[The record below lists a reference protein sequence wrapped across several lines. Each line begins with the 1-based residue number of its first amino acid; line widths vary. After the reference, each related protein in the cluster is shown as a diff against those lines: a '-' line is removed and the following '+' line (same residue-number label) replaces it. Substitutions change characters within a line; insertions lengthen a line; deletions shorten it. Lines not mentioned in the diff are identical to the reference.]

1 MKSKW
6 YTVVMCEG
14 LHDIAFITRIL
25 KMNGYS
31 DEGGELDK
39 LDKRFRAFFT
49 KHLNKR
55 KERIG
60 FISDF
65 KIPHTILKKDGNVIF
80 FHKLEGDQRQKNR
93 EELKKNYLKLTEFDE
108 AEDEY
113 FEKISYRFLYFLD
126 ADDKLVEERVG
137 ELKTELNLE
146 EFSPISIKKKEGQE
160 YGCYIFCNENN
171 KKGKLE
177 DILLKVIRE
186 NDKNKYDEVKCFL
199 DKLEEKDKST
209 TKRYND
215 IENKY
220 EGSSKY
226 DRYKTKLG
234 ILGQLKISGVANQV
248 IIQST
253 DYFKRENVEKLNQY
267 NDILKLFEKV

>member
-1 MKSKW
+1 M
-6 YTVVMCEG
+6 
-14 LHDIAFITRIL
+14 
-25 KMNGYS
+25 
-31 DEGGELDK
+31 
-39 LDKRFRAFFT
+39 
-49 KHLNKR
+49 
-55 KERIG
+55 
-60 FISDF
+60 
-65 KIPHTILKKDGNVIF
+65 
-80 FHKLEGDQRQKNR
+80 
-93 EELKKNYLKLTEFDE
+93 KLTEFDE

-146 EFSPISIKKKEGQE
+146 EFSPISIKKKEDQE